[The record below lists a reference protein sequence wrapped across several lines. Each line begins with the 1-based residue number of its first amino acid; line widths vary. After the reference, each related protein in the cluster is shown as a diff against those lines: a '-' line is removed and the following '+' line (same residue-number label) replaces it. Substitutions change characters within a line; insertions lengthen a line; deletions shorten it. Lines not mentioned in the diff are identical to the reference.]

1 MLRGLASHL
10 SSRRPLSTGSRTIF
24 RRGERVGR
32 ASLAAQKQNGR
43 CTAMAAANRAAPE
56 PPADPVA
63 VVFLL
68 FLLPLLPLLIILLLL
83 NLVKRGD
90 ALKNKTGLSKTK
102 NGRYVLLF

>member
-10 SSRRPLSTGSRTIF
+10 SSRRPLSTGSRAIF

-32 ASLAAQKQNGR
+32 ASLAAKKQNGR
-43 CTAMAAANRAAPE
+43 CTAMGAANRAAPE

-68 FLLPLLPLLIILLLL
+68 FLLPLLPRLTILLL
-83 NLVKRGD
+83 NLVKRGA
-90 ALKNKTGLSKTK
+90 ALKNKTGVSQTK
-102 NGRYVLLF
+102 IGRYVLLF